1 MANYIDPFPDI
12 GFKRIFGQEFSKPLL
27 IDFLNNLLIGE
38 KRIVNLKFLD
48 KEQPPIFVDDRSLIY
63 DIYCELDNDEKI
75 IVEMQ
80 NCEQSFFKRR
90 SIYYVSEAIAR
101 QGEKGPKWQYDI
113 KGVYLIAFL
122 NFRRPDIGEEFR
134 TDVMLMNK
142 KSKEIFSDKLRL
154 VYLQLPLFE
163 KGVDECENDFD
174 RWIYVLKNM
183 ETIKRLP
190 WAAQNSVFQK
200 LAEIADVSSLTKEER
215 LHYDEALRKYR
226 DTLCVL
232 EGAELRGEKRGEAK
246 GLAKGLAKGRAEGL
260 AKGREEGLAKGRAEE
275 RIEIARNMKADGMS
289 IELIQKYSGLSPEEI
304 AQL

>member
-1 MANYIDPFPDI
+1 MANYINPFTDI

-48 KEQPPIFVDDRSLIY
+48 KELPPVFVDDRSLIY
-63 DIYCELDNDEKI
+63 DIYCELDDDEKI

-80 NCEQSFFKRR
+80 NCEQSYFKRR

-215 LHYDEALRKYR
+215 LYYDVALRKYR

-232 EGAELRGEKRGEAK
+232 ESAELRGEKRGEER
-246 GLAKGLAKGRAEGL
+246 GLAKGLAKGRAEGR
-260 AKGREEGLAKGRAEE
+260 AEGLAEG
-275 RIEIARNMKADGMS
+275 RIEAARNMKAKGLAID
-289 IELIQKYSGLSPEEI
+289 LIAACSGLSPEEI
-304 AQL
+304 ERL

>member
-1 MANYIDPFPDI
+1 MANYINPFTDI

-48 KEQPPIFVDDRSLIY
+48 KEQPPVFVDDRSLIY
-63 DIYCELDNDEKI
+63 DIYCESDNNEKI

-80 NCEQSFFKRR
+80 NCEQSYFKRR

-101 QGEKGPKWQYDI
+101 QGEKGPEWQYDI

-215 LHYDEALRKYR
+215 LYYDVALRKYR

-232 EGAELRGEKRGEAK
+232 ESAEQRGVKR
-246 GLAKGLAKGRAEGL
+246 GLAKGREEGRAEGLAKGRAEGL
-260 AKGREEGLAKGRAEE
+260 AKGRAEG
-275 RIEIARNMKADGMS
+275 RIETARNMKADGMS

-304 AQL
+304 ANL

>member
-1 MANYIDPFPDI
+1 MANYINPFTDI
-12 GFKRIFGQEFSKPLL
+12 GFKRIFGQELSKPLL

-48 KEQPPIFVDDRSLIY
+48 KELPPVFVDDRSLIY
-63 DIYCELDNDEKI
+63 DIYCELDDNEKI

-134 TDVMLMNK
+134 TDVMLMNR

-215 LHYDEALRKYR
+215 LYYDVALRKYR

-232 EGAELRGEKRGEAK
+232 ESAEQRGVKR
-246 GLAKGLAKGRAEGL
+246 GLAKGREEGRAEGLAKGRAEGL
-260 AKGREEGLAKGRAEE
+260 AKGRAEGQ
-275 RIEIARNMKADGMS
+275 IETARNMKAKGLAID
-289 IELIQKYSGLSPEEI
+289 LIAACSGLSPEEI
-304 AQL
+304 ERL